1 MGVASDA
8 AGAGTSSFT
17 GRVLSGAF
25 TSDVDDGGVV
35 VVVVVVVVV
44 DVVGSDFC
52 TGCDDARTLRFSFA
66 GEA

>member
-25 TSDVDDGGVV
+25 TSDVDDG
-35 VVVVVVVVV
+35 VVVVVVV

>member
-25 TSDVDDGGVV
+25 TSDVDDGVV
-35 VVVVVVVVV
+35 VVVVVVVD

>member
-35 VVVVVVVVV
+35 VVVVVVV